1 MNYFR
6 FIVFFISLLIYSDLS
21 GQGSNTCAGA
31 AANQITLPFFTNN
44 QTTCG
49 DLNDY
54 NGANAC
60 EVPNIGNNYGGQDW
74 IYSFTPTQN
83 GYVTITLNDIVAGGQ
98 VYPTISLLSDCPGTA
113 GACLG
118 FFQCSPFFG
127 GGFLTEYVEVGQ
139 TYYILL
145 DAYTWSNVFN
155 NCYRF
160 DLNVTFNP
168 VVVQSSCN
176 NTNFNNGNF
185 TGWYGTTG
193 LSLVGPTNAQTPNYV
208 STAYGIING
217 RQTIMTNGND
227 PCGGFPRVDP
237 LGGPFSVRLGNNNVD
252 SEAEQ
257 LMQTFLVSISNSSF
271 TYRYAVVLEDPGH
284 GSNEQPFFRALL
296 RDQNGNI
303 IPCSDFVVSA
313 GSNIPGFFN
322 STNCP
327 GVVYKP
333 WSTVNVDLTNYIGQ
347 QVTVEF
353 TTGDCSQG
361 AHYGYAYIDAGCAP
375 SLLDMMPDT
384 ICVGQTV
391 TLQAPSGYQSYLW
404 TPGGQTTS
412 SITVSPASSTVY
424 QLNLVAFNGCVNSV
438 QIPITVVPYPV
449 VSVFTN

>member
-1 MNYFR
+1 MNYCK
-6 FIVFFISLLIYSDLS
+6 FILFFISLLIYSDLS

-31 AANQITLPFFTNN
+31 ASNQITLPFFTNN

-54 NGANAC
+54 NGLNAC
-60 EVPNIGNNYGGQDW
+60 VVPNTGNNYGGQDW

-98 VYPTISLLSDCPGTA
+98 VYPTISLLSDCPGTS

-193 LSLVGPTNAQTPNYV
+193 LSLVGPVSAITPDYIA
-208 STAYGIING
+208 TTYGIVNG
-217 RQTIMTNGND
+217 RQTIITNGND

-257 LMQTFLVSISNSSF
+257 LMQTFLVSSSNSSF

-296 RDQNGNI
+296 RDQNGDVV
-303 IPCSDFVVSA
+303 PCSDFVVSA

-322 STNCP
+322 SPNCA

-347 QVTVEF
+347 EVTVEF

-361 AHYGYAYIDAGCAP
+361 AHYGYAYIDAGCTP

-384 ICVGQTV
+384 ICVGETI

-404 TPGGQTTS
+404 TPGGQTTP

-438 QIPITVVPYPV
+438 QIPITVVTYPFV
-449 VSVFTN
+449 DVFTN

>member
-1 MNYFR
+1 MNILR
-6 FIVFFISLLIYSDLS
+6 FILLLTFVVPLKSF

-31 AANQITLPFFTNN
+31 AVNQITLPFFTNN
-44 QTTCG
+44 QSTCG

-54 NGANAC
+54 NGINAC
-60 EVPNIGNNYGGQDW
+60 AVPNSGNYYGGQDW
-74 IYSFTPTQN
+74 IYSLTPTQN
-83 GYVTITLNDIVAGGQ
+83 GYVTITLNDIIATGQ
-98 VYPTISLLSDCPGTA
+98 AYPTVSLLTGCPGTPNV
-113 GACLG
+113 CLG
-118 FFQCSPFFG
+118 FVQCSPFFG
-127 GGFLTEYVEVGQ
+127 GGTLVNYVEVGQ
-139 TYYILL
+139 TYYILV
-145 DAYTWSNVFN
+145 DAFTWSNYFS
-155 NCYRF
+155 NCYQF
-160 DLNVTFNP
+160 DLRVNFNP
-168 VVVQSSCN
+168 VVAQPSCTN
-176 NTNFNNGNF
+176 MNFNNGNF

-193 LSLVGPTNAQTPNYV
+193 LSLIGPTGAITPNY
-208 STAYGIING
+208 TATFYGITNG

-257 LMQTFLVSISNSSF
+257 LMQTFVVSASNSSF

-284 GSNEQPFFRALL
+284 NSNEQPFFRALL
-296 RDQNGNI
+296 RDQNGNV

-313 GSNIPGFFN
+313 GSNLPGFFN
-322 STNCP
+322 SPNCT

-333 WSTVNVDLTNYIGQ
+333 WSSVNVDLTDYIGQ

-375 SLLDMMPDT
+375 SVLELMPDT
-384 ICVGQTV
+384 ICEGQTI

-404 TPGGQTTS
+404 SPGGQTTP
-412 SITVSPASSTVY
+412 SITVTPNDDTVY

-438 QIPITVVPYPV
+438 QVPITVIPYPV

>member
-1 MNYFR
+1 
-6 FIVFFISLLIYSDLS
+6 
-21 GQGSNTCAGA
+21 
-31 AANQITLPFFTNN
+31 
-44 QTTCG
+44 
-49 DLNDY
+49 
-54 NGANAC
+54 
-60 EVPNIGNNYGGQDW
+60 
-74 IYSFTPTQN
+74 
-83 GYVTITLNDIVAGGQ
+83 
-98 VYPTISLLSDCPGTA
+98 
-113 GACLG
+113 LG

-127 GGFLTEYVEVGQ
+127 GGFLNEYVEAGQ

-145 DAYTWSNVFN
+145 DAYTWSNYFN
-155 NCYRF
+155 NCYQF
-160 DLNVTFNP
+160 DLRVTFNP
-168 VVVQSSCN
+168 VVVQPSCN
-176 NTNFNNGNF
+176 NMNFNSGNF

-193 LSLVGPTNAQTPNYV
+193 LSLTGPTNAQTPNYS

-237 LGGPFSVRLGNNNVD
+237 TGGPFSVRLGNNDVN

-257 LMQTFLVSISNSSF
+257 LMQTFLVSTSNSSF

-296 RDQNGNI
+296 RDQNGDI

-322 STNCP
+322 STNCT

-347 QVTVEF
+347 EVTVEF

-384 ICVGQTV
+384 ICVGETV

-404 TPGGQTTS
+404 IPEGQTTP
-412 SITVSPASSTVY
+412 SITVSPSNDIVY
-424 QLNLVAFNGCVNSV
+424 QLNLIAFNGCVNSV
-438 QIPITVVPYPV
+438 QIPITVVPYPFV
-449 VSVFTN
+449 DVFTD